1 MTPDER
7 VEIEEWM
14 EIVGKS
20 IERVKR
26 EFDNFRATVSKMKID
41 HKDTGKIGEG
51 ESDKGRYSGRG
62 A

>member
-14 EIVGKS
+14 EIVGRS

-26 EFDNFRATVSKMKID
+26 EFDRFRATVSKMKID
-41 HKDTGKIGEG
+41 YKKAGDAE
-51 ESDKGRYSGRG
+51 EDKGDKEGYSGRG
-62 A
+62 T

>member
-26 EFDNFRATVSKMKID
+26 EFDNFRATVSKMKIE
-41 HKDTGKIGEG
+41 HKNMGKTGEG
-51 ESDKGRYSGRG
+51 ENDKERYSGRG
-62 A
+62 T